1 MTKIERGIQGCMTAF
16 SDVLVKLVPALI
28 YLLVS
33 IVVML
38 RLQWQLS
45 LAVMLFAPLPA
56 IVGLRAAKEQTA
68 REQSLMTRW
77 TKVFSRFNEVLAGIV
92 VVKSFT
98 MEEREKRRFLG
109 GVHSANR
116 LVLRGVATDAKNT
129 ARKNALAVTA
139 RLLSLGL
146 GGVLVVRHQ
155 ITLGTLV
162 AFVSY
167 LGGVFHPVQTLTGLY
182 QTLRRATVSLD
193 ALLSI
198 LEAQDSL
205 GDDPHAYAPAPFRGE
220 IEFDKVNFQYRAG
233 TPLLHEIDLRVEPG
247 QLVALV
253 GPSGTGKST
262 LMALLQR
269 LYDPTSGSIRIDGQ
283 DIRKLKQRALRDQ
296 IGVVLQDGTLFSD
309 TVADNIAFGSPGATR
324 AQIEAAACA
333 ANAHEFI
340 RALPDGYDTLV
351 GERGCKLSG
360 GERQR
365 VAIARALLKDAP
377 ILVLDEATSALDAD
391 SEEKV
396 QEALV
401 RLVQGRTTFVIAHR
415 LSTIVHADRILVLRG
430 GTIVESG
437 NHDQLMQHGGH
448 YAALVRKQMKAF
460 IAKTIAA

>member
-1 MTKIERGIQGCMTAF
+1 
-16 SDVLVKLVPALI
+16 
-28 YLLVS
+28 
-33 IVVML
+33 
-38 RLQWQLS
+38 
-45 LAVMLFAPLPA
+45 
-56 IVGLRAAKEQTA
+56 
-68 REQSLMTRW
+68 
-77 TKVFSRFNEVLAGIV
+77 
-92 VVKSFT
+92 
-98 MEEREKRRFLG
+98 
-109 GVHSANR
+109 
-116 LVLRGVATDAKNT
+116 
-129 ARKNALAVTA
+129 
-139 RLLSLGL
+139 
-146 GGVLVVRHQ
+146 
-155 ITLGTLV
+155 
-162 AFVSY
+162 
-167 LGGVFHPVQTLTGLY
+167 
-182 QTLRRATVSLD
+182 
-193 ALLSI
+193 
-198 LEAQDSL
+198 
-205 GDDPHAYAPAPFRGE
+205 
-220 IEFDKVNFQYRAG
+220 
-233 TPLLHEIDLRVEPG
+233 
-247 QLVALV
+247 
-253 GPSGTGKST
+253 
-262 LMALLQR
+262 MALLQR